1 MESTL
6 KIVAGMAEPAFAV
19 DEKHRLVAWSEGS
32 EKLLGHKA
40 RSVLGKPCYEIISGT
55 DVFENRFCDPHCPV
69 LNMARHEERINSFEL
84 NVRTAAA
91 KTIRAEIAILVS
103 RQTSSKFAIIHRLTP
118 LESKKKQQ
126 IPVRS

>member
-6 KIVAGMAEPAFAV
+6 KIVNGMGEAAFAV

-40 RSVLGKPCYEIISGT
+40 RSVLGKPCYQIISGT

-69 LNMARHEERINSFEL
+69 LNMARHDERINSFEL
-84 NVRTAAA
+84 NVRTATA
-91 KTIRAEIAILVS
+91 KPIRADIAILVS

-118 LESKKKQQ
+118 LEPKKKQQ
-126 IPVRS
+126 IPIRD